1 MSGKI
6 FIKTK
11 SIFNRTKLYVYN
23 NRRKKMHK
31 HIKSDIKY
39 SNFNDR

>member
-23 NRRKKMHK
+23 RRKKMHK